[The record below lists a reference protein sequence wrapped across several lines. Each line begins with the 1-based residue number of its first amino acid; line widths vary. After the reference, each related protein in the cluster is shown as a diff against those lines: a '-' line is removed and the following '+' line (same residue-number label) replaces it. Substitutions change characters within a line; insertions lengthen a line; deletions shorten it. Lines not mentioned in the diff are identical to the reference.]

1 VFLLNS
7 RLGLVTAAPSRSFSF
22 TITEHPFSRSYGV
35 FLPSSLTRVL
45 SRALGFSPCLPVSV
59 CGTGTSNLARG
70 FSWQFGI
77 GDFGTT
83 LPSPSHLKVPTERI
97 CLLCPLSAW
106 TCSSNRTLHLSSC
119 VTPSLERFDGGTGL
133 STSYPSPTPFGLGL
147 GPGLPWADEPSPGIL
162 RLPAGRIL
170 TCLLAYLCQ
179 HSLFLT
185 VHYSSRYSFCPLR
198 TLPYHISRRSSD
210 VGRLRSSDFGRQF
223 FLTTYV

>member
-1 VFLLNS
+1 MLNS
-7 RLGLVTAAPSRSFSF
+7 RLGLITAAPSRSISI
-22 TITEHPFSRSYGV
+22 TITEHPFSLSYGV
-35 FLPSSLTRVL
+35 ILPSSLTRVL

-83 LPSPSHLKVPTERI
+83 LPSPSHLRVITERI
-97 CLLCPLSAW
+97 CLLCPLNAW
-106 TCSSNRTLHLSSC
+106 TCSTNRTLHLSSC
-119 VTPSLERFDGGTGL
+119 VTPSLKWFDGGTGI
-133 STSYPSPTPFGLGL
+133 STSCPSPTPFGLGL

-179 HSLFLT
+179 HSHFLT
-185 VHYSSRYSFCPLR
+185 VHYSLRYSFYPLR
-198 TLPYHISRRSSD
+198 TLPYHSTAS
-210 VGRLRSSDFGRQF
+210 
-223 FLTTYV
+223 